1 MGAQG
6 SVTEVPRTWAMVAR
20 TALPRKNSYHT
31 KSNKVRTL
39 KTPGGRLT
47 VHVLKKKASFVK
59 CGDCG
64 GKIQGVVSC
73 RPKQF
78 KNLKTRQKHVT
89 RAYGGSRCA
98 KCVRDRILR
107 AFLFE
112 EQRCVKAVLSE
123 KTKQEKDPKKK

>member
-1 MGAQG
+1 
-6 SVTEVPRTWAMVAR
+6 MVVR
-20 TALPRKNSYHT
+20 LSLPRKNSYRT

-47 VHVLKKKASFVK
+47 VQILKKKASMVK

-78 KNLKTRQKHVT
+78 KNLKSREKHVS

-98 KCVRDRILR
+98 KCVRDRIVR
-107 AFLFE
+107 AFLIE
-112 EQRCVKAVLSE
+112 EQRCVKAVVAE
-123 KTKQEKDPKKK
+123 KTKQEKKK